1 MPTCKNCAAE
11 LTDAFCATCGQRADT
26 RRISWKWLG
35 EEFLSSVFVLERGI
49 LFTLKEL
56 FTRPGYMMREYL
68 DGKRKA
74 HFKPLSFVLV
84 MAAVYSI
91 LFRLMPPDFAMLDA
105 PTKKIM
111 EQMNVFMGQYYALVE
126 LGLVPLFAACT
137 WLFLRKYGN
146 NFAEHLVIQSFLSG
160 QRIFFNAIAVPFN
173 LLGLDVAMGVNGLLF
188 LAYMVA
194 LLMTFIQLYR
204 DRSVVNVMVR
214 TLLAL
219 MVFFFSLGV
228 GSILFGFLYKV
239 LTNAG

>member
-35 EEFLSSVFVLERGI
+35 EEFLSSVFVLERGL

-91 LFRLMPPDFAMLDA
+91 LYPNMPPDYSSTNASMQ
-105 PTKKIM
+105 KSM
-111 EQMNVFMGQYYALVE
+111 EMMNVIMGHYALVE
-126 LGLVPLFAACT
+126 LALIPLFATFT
-137 WLFLRKYGN
+137 WLFLRKYGH
-146 NFAEHLVIQSFLSG
+146 NFAEHLVIQAFLSG
-160 QRIFFNAIAVPFN
+160 QRILFNIVVLPFN
-173 LLGLDVAMGVNGLLF
+173 LFGLEGTTVAASLLF
-188 LAYMVA
+188 VAYGATMIVA
-194 LLMTFIQLYR
+194 FVQLYR
-204 DRSVVNVMVR
+204 DRPIVQLMVR
-214 TLLAL
+214 ILAAL
-219 MVFFFSLGV
+219 GLFFFILLF
-228 GSILFGFLYKV
+228 GSIAFGVYLAV
-239 LTNAG
+239 RTGAG